1 MGEYGRLGFH
11 LTTIIPILPNNLALS
26 MQFILFIN
34 IVFCVIVLSGKLGHR
49 CWARIRENARQ
60 EVGGGPHFILRE
72 TRYMS
77 LYFQMALQGLQ
88 PQNQEPRFRIQVLVC
103 SM

>member
-49 CWARIRENARQ
+49 YWARIRENARR
-60 EVGGGPHFILRE
+60 EVGGARTSSCVKLD
-72 TRYMS
+72 T
-77 LYFQMALQGLQ
+77 
-88 PQNQEPRFRIQVLVC
+88 
-103 SM
+103 